1 MMPMDLSLG
10 IDTSNYKT
18 SVAVT
23 DRRGNILFDKR
34 IFLTVKKG
42 ERGLRQSE
50 ALFQHTNRLPDMLS
64 EALENENIRNNICR
78 VCVSS
83 RPRPV
88 DGSYMPVFL
97 AGISAAKCIS
107 SALNVP
113 LYRFSHQEGHMEAVR
128 FYSPLSDGRT
138 CHIFS
143 FQRGNHRGS
152 PPRRNNKSSRRIKRS
167 VIRTSP
173 G

>member
-1 MMPMDLSLG
+1 MRPGDLSLG

-50 ALFQHTNRLPDMLS
+50 ALFQHTNRLPDILS

-113 LYRFSHQEGHMEAVR
+113 LYRF
-128 FYSPLSDGRT
+128 
-138 CHIFS
+138 
-143 FQRGNHRGS
+143 
-152 PPRRNNKSSRRIKRS
+152 
-167 VIRTSP
+167 IRKAIWRQ
-173 G
+173 

>member
-1 MMPMDLSLG
+1 M
-10 IDTSNYKT
+10 
-18 SVAVT
+18 T
-23 DRRGNILFDKR
+23 DRRVISC
-34 IFLTVKKG
+34 LTREYSLQRKKG

-128 FYSPLSDGRT
+128 FYSPLSDGEPA
-138 CHIFS
+138 IYFIS
-143 FQRGNHRGS
+143 AGNHRGS
-152 PPRRNNKSSRRIKRS
+152 PPRRNNKSSRQDQKICHTDKS
-167 VIRTSP
+167 WIE
-173 G
+173 